1 MSNRIN
7 PMDQGLLG
15 KIGNKTGETGTA
27 RKVDGGP
34 SVSGQGAPQSATS
47 GDTVELT
54 SKAKLLERLEKSLAS
69 VSEVDASRVA
79 EVRQQ
84 IENGEYEIDAE
95 KIAESMLR
103 LDRELDDR
111 S

>member
-1 MSNRIN
+1 
-7 PMDQGLLG
+7 MDQGLLG

-27 RKVDGGP
+27 RKVDGGNVARANDP
-34 SVSGQGAPQSATS
+34 ARNTS
-47 GDTVELT
+47 TGDTVELT

-69 VSEVDASRVA
+69 IPDVDASRVA
-79 EVRQQ
+79 EVRKQ
-84 IENGEYEIDAE
+84 IENGEYQIDAD

>member
-15 KIGNKTGETGTA
+15 KIGNKAGETGSA
-27 RKVDGGP
+27 QKVDGGT
-34 SVSGQGAPQSATS
+34 SARANEAAQSTSS

-69 VSEVDASRVA
+69 IPDVDASRVA
-79 EVRQQ
+79 EVRKQ
-84 IENGEYEIDAE
+84 IENGEYQIDAE

-103 LDRELDDR
+103 LDRELDER

>member
-7 PMDQGLLG
+7 PMDQGMLG
-15 KIGNKTGETGTA
+15 KIGGKVGDTASTG
-27 RKVDGGP
+27 KVDGNR
-34 SVSGQGAPQSATS
+34 SADDKGQARDSSS

-54 SKAKLLERLEKSLAS
+54 SSAKLLAKLDKTLEAIPD
-69 VSEVDASRVA
+69 VDASRVA

-84 IENGEYEIDAE
+84 IENGEYQIDAD
-95 KIAESMLR
+95 KIAEAMVR
-103 LDRELDDR
+103 LDRELDDG